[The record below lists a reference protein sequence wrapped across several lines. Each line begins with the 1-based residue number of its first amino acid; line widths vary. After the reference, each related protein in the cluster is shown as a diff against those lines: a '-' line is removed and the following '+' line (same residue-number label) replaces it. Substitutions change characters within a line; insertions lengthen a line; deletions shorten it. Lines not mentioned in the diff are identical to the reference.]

1 MKDKAKKLIDIAF
14 DALHELSEDCATEAN
29 EWLAIVEL
37 EKALH
42 EIRKA
47 IEKAE
52 TMIEEVLKTF
62 TQEIDNGN
70 KD

>member
-1 MKDKAKKLIDIAF
+1 MKAKAKKLIDIAL
-14 DALHELSEDCATEAN
+14 DALHHLSEDCATEAN
-29 EWLAIVEL
+29 EWLAINDAEIAV
-37 EKALH
+37 H
-42 EIRKA
+42 DIRKA

-52 TMIEEVLKTF
+52 TMIKEVRKTF